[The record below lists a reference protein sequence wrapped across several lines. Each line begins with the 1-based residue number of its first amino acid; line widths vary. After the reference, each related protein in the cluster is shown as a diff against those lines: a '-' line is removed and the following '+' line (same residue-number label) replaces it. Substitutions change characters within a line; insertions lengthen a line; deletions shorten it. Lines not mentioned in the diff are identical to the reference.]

1 MKLGFADA
9 VEMGMG
15 KHMVASLYRLRN
27 TALSI
32 SLLSNSFSCMD
43 VSSLGCLIN
52 KELTFYSVLRSEET
66 MAAFSYSVTSN
77 DLSGK
82 PLPNCPMRV

>member
-1 MKLGFADA
+1 MSVELGFADA

-32 SLLSNSFSCMD
+32 SLLSNSFSYMD
-43 VSSLGCLIN
+43 ISSFSCLI
-52 KELTFYSVLRSEET
+52 RS
-66 MAAFSYSVTSN
+66 
-77 DLSGK
+77 
-82 PLPNCPMRV
+82 